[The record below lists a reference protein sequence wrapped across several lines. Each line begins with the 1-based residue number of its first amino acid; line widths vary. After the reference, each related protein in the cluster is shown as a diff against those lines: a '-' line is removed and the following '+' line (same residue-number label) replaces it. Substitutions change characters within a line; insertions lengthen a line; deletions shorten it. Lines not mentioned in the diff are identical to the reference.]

1 MGDAFWIV
9 VLVVAALGALAVGY
23 ALWGR
28 RSFAREDL
36 RQRFGPEYDRAVEET
51 GSGEAARRELRRRV
65 KRVERL
71 DLRELDPDERARFGE
86 AWAELEARFVDDP
99 VRVTGALGRLIDD
112 VMLARGYEVDDPDR
126 QLDDLS
132 VESPSAAGHARTAQ
146 GLMRPGAST
155 EDLRRATVHYRAVFD
170 ALLRAPAS
178 GRPASELPRED
189 LV

>member
-1 MGDAFWIV
+1 MADAFWIV
-9 VLVVAALGALAVGY
+9 VLVLATLGALAVAY

-36 RQRFGPEYDRAVEET
+36 RERFGPEYDRAVEET
-51 GSGEAARRELRRRV
+51 GSGKAARRELRRRV

-71 DLRELDPDERARFGE
+71 DLRALDRDERARFVE
-86 AWAELEARFVDDP
+86 AWNELEARFVDDP
-99 VRVTGALGRLIDD
+99 VRATGALGRLIDD
-112 VMLARGYEVDDPDR
+112 VMVARGFDVDDPDR

-132 VESPSAAGHARTAQ
+132 VESPTAAGHARAAEA
-146 GLMRPGAST
+146 LMRPGAST

-170 ALLRAPAS
+170 ALLQAPAH